1 MASADAL
8 PIEIATNIGTLHMT
22 NQGQLRPNYSFSVVL
37 AAITHTAMNK
47 RRVGRQT
54 GPLDLLSFHT

>member
-1 MASADAL
+1 MASTDAL

-54 GPLDLLSFHT
+54 CPLDFLSFHT